1 METNSEVKEYTTT
14 NDNIKYGT
22 YHMGTFD
29 EDIKGKIDLN
39 VLNTD
44 IDSLISTIS
53 NFNTLYVSLIT
64 SNVNDVNT
72 VALSLN
78 RKTIFY
84 FLVTKFYERLVKAV
98 KEVFGENQTISTE
111 EQYNVSTMIETFI
124 KEAKLDNVFNEQY
137 PEDKAELVERI
148 SVIYN
153 HEQEVK
159 KATRKG
165 GIILCDVS
173 IKYCICYFK
182 KVIEKINL
190 FKAITNFSQYDYE
203 QMIVLFNLL
212 LHLENIESFDLILF
226 NSFYYVD
233 PSDIT
238 NLDENTEEWTAI
250 KKNWVRIVPN
260 SPEVIIQAGK
270 DITKKLSIVGAILS
284 NGFTSSSNF
293 SNYLSAGWMLVNFKF
308 SPTKSLFEAKKNDL
322 VGNRPE
328 TMIKMRN
335 FMKIGLL
342 KKLSMRSYPEIAFRK
357 KLYLRRDEKEITV
370 DYIKELVAMLK
381 SGKFEVDEDMNS
393 KATILK
399 YKEIMS
405 KKRKELCA
413 PDNIY
418 VESLHHDNKHLFT
431 STRLIHSSTITFAN
445 DRSCIFCSSNTP
457 NNTKDSL
464 IIHIHGGGFIGT
476 STVVHEKYLR
486 TWVNQLDIP
495 LIGIDYSLSP
505 HNKYPKA
512 LDDIWQGYNWI
523 INHAED
529 QFKISPK
536 KIVLSGDSA
545 GGNLIFALVFLLIV
559 HKKRIP
565 DLILA
570 EYPCCD
576 VSLYNMSPSIML
588 ALHEDIMLNMSFLK
602 FCNEAY
608 RNTYHDDED
617 PFLNPIKAPDE
628 LIKQM
633 PQTFFFIGS
642 SDPLRDGA
650 IRMMHKMT
658 QQGVPYKTFEFKD
671 FIHGFYGME
680 TLRKIPNEILIKEV
694 REFLDNL
701 VVKKTPEKKETKA
714 NGENSIANRLL
725 SNFNNVI

>member
-111 EQYNVSTMIETFI
+111 EQYDVSTMIQTFI

-148 SVIYN
+148 SAIYN
-153 HEQEVK
+153 DEQKVK

-165 GIILCDVS
+165 GIVLCDVS

-284 NGFTSSSNF
+284 NGFTS
-293 SNYLSAGWMLVNFKF
+293 
-308 SPTKSLFEAKKNDL
+308 
-322 VGNRPE
+322 
-328 TMIKMRN
+328 
-335 FMKIGLL
+335 
-342 KKLSMRSYPEIAFRK
+342 
-357 KLYLRRDEKEITV
+357 
-370 DYIKELVAMLK
+370 
-381 SGKFEVDEDMNS
+381 
-393 KATILK
+393 
-399 YKEIMS
+399 
-405 KKRKELCA
+405 
-413 PDNIY
+413 
-418 VESLHHDNKHLFT
+418 
-431 STRLIHSSTITFAN
+431 
-445 DRSCIFCSSNTP
+445 
-457 NNTKDSL
+457 
-464 IIHIHGGGFIGT
+464 
-476 STVVHEKYLR
+476 
-486 TWVNQLDIP
+486 
-495 LIGIDYSLSP
+495 
-505 HNKYPKA
+505 
-512 LDDIWQGYNWI
+512 
-523 INHAED
+523 
-529 QFKISPK
+529 
-536 KIVLSGDSA
+536 
-545 GGNLIFALVFLLIV
+545 
-559 HKKRIP
+559 
-565 DLILA
+565 
-570 EYPCCD
+570 
-576 VSLYNMSPSIML
+576 
-588 ALHEDIMLNMSFLK
+588 
-602 FCNEAY
+602 
-608 RNTYHDDED
+608 
-617 PFLNPIKAPDE
+617 
-628 LIKQM
+628 
-633 PQTFFFIGS
+633 
-642 SDPLRDGA
+642 
-650 IRMMHKMT
+650 
-658 QQGVPYKTFEFKD
+658 
-671 FIHGFYGME
+671 
-680 TLRKIPNEILIKEV
+680 
-694 REFLDNL
+694 
-701 VVKKTPEKKETKA
+701 
-714 NGENSIANRLL
+714 
-725 SNFNNVI
+725 

>member
-1 METNSEVKEYTTT
+1 METTEVQEYTTT
-14 NDNIKYGT
+14 NENIKYGT

-29 EDIKGKIDLN
+29 EDVKGEIDLT
-39 VLNTD
+39 VLNKD
-44 IDSLISTIS
+44 IDTLISTIS
-53 NFNTLYVSLIT
+53 NFNTLYVTLLT
-64 SNVNDVNT
+64 SNVNGVNT
-72 VALSLN
+72 VAKSLKRN
-78 RKTIFY
+78 TTLY
-84 FLVTKFYERLVKAV
+84 FLITKFYERLVKAV
-98 KEVFGENQTISTE
+98 KEAFGENQIISTE
-111 EQYNVSTMIETFI
+111 EQETINSLIDKII
-124 KEAKLDNVFNEQY
+124 KEEKLENIFSEQY
-137 PEDKAELVERI
+137 QDDKSELIEKL

-159 KATRKG
+159 KATKKG
-165 GIILCDVS
+165 GIVLCDVS

-182 KVIEKINL
+182 KVIEKVNL
-190 FKAITNFSQYDYE
+190 FKAITSFSVDDFE
-203 QMIVLFNLL
+203 QMIVLFNML
-212 LHLENIESFDLILF
+212 LHLENIEAFDLILF

-233 PSDIT
+233 ASDIT
-238 NLDENTEEWTAI
+238 NLDENSEDWVAI
-250 KKNWVRIVPN
+250 KKYWIRIEP
-260 SPEVIIQAGK
+260 SEPEVIIQAGK

-284 NGFTSSSNF
+284 KGFTSSSNF
-293 SNYLSAGWMLVNFKF
+293 SNYFNAGWMLVNFKL
-308 SPTKSLFEAKKNDL
+308 SPIKSLFEAKKNDL
-322 VGNRPE
+322 IGNRPE

-370 DYIKELVAMLK
+370 EYIKELAAMVK
-381 SGKFEVDEDMNS
+381 SGKYEVDEDMNS

-399 YKEIMS
+399 YKEIMD

-413 PDNIY
+413 PDNLY
-418 VESLHHDNKHLFT
+418 VESIDRANKHLFT
-431 STRLIHSSTITFAN
+431 STRLIHSSTIKFAN
-445 DRSCIFCSSNTP
+445 DKSCIFCSSNLP

-476 STVVHEKYLR
+476 STLVHEKYLR
-486 TWVNQLDIP
+486 TWVNELDIP

-523 INHAED
+523 INHMED

-559 HKKRIP
+559 HKKRLP

-576 VSLYNMSPSIML
+576 VSLYNMSPSILL

-608 RNTYHDDED
+608 RSTYYDDDD

-628 LIKQM
+628 IIKQM
-633 PQTFFFIGS
+633 PTTYFFIGS

-658 QQGVPYKTFEFKD
+658 KMGVPYKTFEFKD
-671 FIHGFYGME
+671 FIHGFYGMD
-680 TLRKIPNEILIKEV
+680 TLRKIPNDILIKEV
-694 REFLDNL
+694 REFLEKL
-701 VVKKTPEKKETKA
+701 AVKKTEVI
-714 NGENSIANRLL
+714 ENSSIANNL
-725 SNFNNVI
+725 